1 MQITVGISKFYAQL
15 EEKEHAGFELPWSRL
30 FADTNTLTFCTLFF
44 YIKSRIFKS
53 FEDLVVDYDS
63 GELHPADLKP
73 ALSKALNK
81 ILEVSL
87 FTIFS
92 WIEFRIYMQLGAA
105 QTKLLVHRFFVI
117 LGLLN

>member
-1 MQITVGISKFYAQL
+1 MQITVGISKFHAQL

-44 YIKSRIFKS
+44 FFNIKSRIFKS

-92 WIEFRIYMQLGAA
+92 
-105 QTKLLVHRFFVI
+105 
-117 LGLLN
+117 